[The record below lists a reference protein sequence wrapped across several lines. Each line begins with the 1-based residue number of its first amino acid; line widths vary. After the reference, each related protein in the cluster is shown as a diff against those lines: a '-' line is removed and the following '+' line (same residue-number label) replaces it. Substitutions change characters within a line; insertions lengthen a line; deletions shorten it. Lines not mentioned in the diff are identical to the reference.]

1 MDPIEAATM
10 MVLDLA
16 HMGLSAYRDHVQGG
30 VPTADEL
37 QASADAIRARLAA
50 LDAAIAAIPPATS

>member
-1 MDPIEAATM
+1 M

-37 QASADAIRARLAA
+37 QASADAIRAKLAA
-50 LDAAIAAIPPATS
+50 LDAAIAAIAPSTV